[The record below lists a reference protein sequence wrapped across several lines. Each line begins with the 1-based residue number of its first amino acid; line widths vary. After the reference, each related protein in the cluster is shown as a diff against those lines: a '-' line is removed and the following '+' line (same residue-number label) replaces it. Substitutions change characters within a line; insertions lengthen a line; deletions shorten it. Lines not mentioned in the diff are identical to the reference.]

1 MKKIYLL
8 TLSAFTAIAVNAQ
21 KNDFQVKKQKV
32 FAVEQQPNHKPVS
45 SEKVSIWES
54 DFSNAAD
61 WALAHDAADCSLDFQ
76 IGQISCAGSYPI
88 DDINSTT
95 ASNGW
100 AMVRL

>member
-54 DFSNAAD
+54 DFSDAAD
-61 WALAHDAADCSLDFQ
+61 WAISHDPADCSLDFQ
-76 IGQISCAGSYPI
+76 IGVISCAGSYPI
-88 DDINSTT
+88 ADINSTT
-95 ASNGW
+95 A
-100 AMVRL
+100 